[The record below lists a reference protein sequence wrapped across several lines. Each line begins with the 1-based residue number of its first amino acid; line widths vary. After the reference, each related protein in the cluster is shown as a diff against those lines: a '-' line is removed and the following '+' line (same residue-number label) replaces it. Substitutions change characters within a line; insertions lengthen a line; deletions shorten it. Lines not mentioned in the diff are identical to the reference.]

1 MGESVYYKLISVYY
15 KLIKDGM
22 LLKDI
27 PEKFVTKELC
37 MYAALTNP
45 QNLEC
50 AKNKYSLNIM
60 LYQSL
65 KKELANLSK
74 FEEYDEIRQL
84 LEKHYTL
91 YEDWKQVQA
100 EMRQELMV
108 ASSEEKEKLIARMLF
123 KLVLRWM
130 VLSWKKERMR
140 ERIEEYLKEL
150 KKQEKETRRAEEE
163 RKKAEEKIDEELKKI
178 RKRIEEYLKEL
189 EEKKKNKEQNEP
201 NEPEAF

>member
-1 MGESVYYKLISVYY
+1 MGESVYY

-37 MYAALTNP
+37 MYATLTNP

-140 ERIEEYLKEL
+140 ERIEEYIKEL